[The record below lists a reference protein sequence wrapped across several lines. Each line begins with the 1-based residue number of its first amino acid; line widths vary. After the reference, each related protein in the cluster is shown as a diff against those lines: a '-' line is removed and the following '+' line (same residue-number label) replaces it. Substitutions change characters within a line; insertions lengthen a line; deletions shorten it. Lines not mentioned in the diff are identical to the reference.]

1 VTHDEGTF
9 PPEIGHVLDSVGDSD
24 GGDHGGV
31 VGGDCVDGG
40 GVRAAGMTYEK
51 CSIYRTSEWV
61 VWDPNKRMLHLF
73 DDGQGAIKFFN
84 DGMVV
89 READ

>member
-1 VTHDEGTF
+1 
-9 PPEIGHVLDSVGDSD
+9 
-24 GGDHGGV
+24 
-31 VGGDCVDGG
+31 
-40 GVRAAGMTYEK
+40 MTYEK